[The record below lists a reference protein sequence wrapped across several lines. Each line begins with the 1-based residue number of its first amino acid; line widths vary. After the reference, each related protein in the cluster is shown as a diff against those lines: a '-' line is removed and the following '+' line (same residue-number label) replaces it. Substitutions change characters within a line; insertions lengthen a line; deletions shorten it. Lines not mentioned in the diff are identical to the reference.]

1 MRCPASFFKRA
12 VQILEYCEQSRRL
25 LWGKRRSAAGGGWS
39 EALSGQRSKKSSSAR
54 CDDFFVNRNPA
65 AKPRMPKAEKDHT
78 ADIVACC
85 VVFLLAPLE
94 DVTQKLSLFSI
105 IPK

>member
-1 MRCPASFFKRA
+1 
-12 VQILEYCEQSRRL
+12 
-25 LWGKRRSAAGGGWS
+25 
-39 EALSGQRSKKSSSAR
+39 
-54 CDDFFVNRNPA
+54 
-65 AKPRMPKAEKDHT
+65 MPKAEKDHT
-78 ADIVACC
+78 ADVVVSC

>member
-1 MRCPASFFKRA
+1 MT
-12 VQILEYCEQSRRL
+12 Y
-25 LWGKRRSAAGGGWS
+25 
-39 EALSGQRSKKSSSAR
+39 
-54 CDDFFVNRNPA
+54 N
-65 AKPRMPKAEKDHT
+65 AKNHT

-94 DVTQKLSLFSI
+94 DVTQKLLLFSV